1 MSSNDRIPPE
11 EAFEE
16 VSSGEAL
23 LVCAYDD
30 DEKCRKMRLERSLTL
45 NELEELLRQGEVT
58 RDRKVIF
65 YCA

>member
-1 MSSNDRIPPE
+1 MSPIERIPPE
-11 EAFEE
+11 DAFEE

-30 DEKCRKMRLERSLTL
+30 DEKCRKMQLENSLTL
-45 NELEELLRQGEVT
+45 DELEELLRQGEVS
-58 RDRKVIF
+58 RDRRLIF

>member
-1 MSSNDRIPPE
+1 MSPIERIPPE

-30 DEKCRKMRLERSLTL
+30 DEKCRKMQLENSLTL
-45 NELEELLRQGEVT
+45 DELEELLRKGEVSL
-58 RDRKVIF
+58 DRRLIL

>member
-1 MSSNDRIPPE
+1 MSPIERIPPE
-11 EAFEE
+11 DAFEE

-30 DEKCRKMRLERSLTL
+30 DEKCRKMQLESSLTL
-45 NELEELLRQGEVT
+45 DELEELLRQGEVS
-58 RDRKVIF
+58 RDRRLIF